1 MSCGLPVVAT
11 RVGGIPEV
19 VDDGVT
25 GFLVAPASGAEL
37 AAAAGKLLD
46 DPALLRRMGA
56 AGRDRA
62 HRLFG
67 VDVHVERML
76 EIYAKL

>member
-1 MSCGLPVVAT
+1 
-11 RVGGIPEV
+11 V

-25 GFLVAPASGAEL
+25 GYLVAPQSGEAL
-37 AAAAGKLLD
+37 AGAVGTLLD
-46 DPALLRRMGA
+46 DVDRLRRMGA

-67 VDVHVERML
+67 VEVHVERML
-76 EIYAKL
+76 EIYGAL